1 MLTVRFPLQGL
12 SALVA
17 EGTALIDAAR
27 AAGIQVESPC
37 GGAGQCGKCKM
48 KVGVEHLDNLFVTA
62 DGPLSED
69 ERREG
74 VVLACHAFVK
84 GDLEA
89 EFTGEGPASTNILSS
104 GKQADTILDSPICK
118 IFLEDENITQVRF
131 DGLPRVEEPG
141 DSTGRCYGAAIDI
154 GTTTLV
160 AALIDLNTGKELGA
174 ASSLNPQVVFG
185 HDVLSRIRCAGDP
198 EGLMKLHDAI
208 VRELERML
216 FMLARRG
223 RIETAHIY
231 ELVLSGNTC
240 MLHLAVGVNPRSLG
254 KYPYTPALKGG
265 ECIPARDVGFN
276 LPGAARVYFP
286 PIISGFVGADITA
299 GIIATGLHREPGVVL
314 FIDIGTNGEMV
325 LSINGRLAATSTA
338 AGPAFEGMN
347 IACGMRA
354 ADGAVEKFSIG
365 DDGRLSVGTIGE
377 AKPAGICG
385 SGLVDIVGELVSHGV
400 LDRNGRF
407 SKNGRIPDSLRERM
421 SLENGKSIFRI
432 SDEVY
437 LTQQDIRQ
445 VQLAKRALRSGIDIL
460 LAGNGLKYSDVDKV
474 LIAGAFGFHLRTK
487 NLVRIGIL
495 PGELEAKID
504 LVGNTSKTGARALL
518 LDQSLRR
525 DALRIVE
532 RVNVIELANEPGF
545 ERTFIGNLAF

>member
-12 SALVA
+12 SAVVP
-17 EGTALIDAAR
+17 EGTALVEAAR
-27 AAGIQVESPC
+27 AAGIRVESPC
-37 GGAGQCGKCKM
+37 GGGGRCGKCKM
-48 KVGVEHLDNLFVTA
+48 KVSAEHLDNLTVTA
-62 DGPLSED
+62 VGPLSED
-69 ERREG
+69 ERRAG
-74 VVLACHAFVK
+74 FVLACHALVK
-84 GDLEA
+84 RNLEA
-89 EFTGEGPASTNILSS
+89 EFVGEGPASTNILSS
-104 GKQADTILDSPICK
+104 GKQVDTNLDSPICK
-118 IFLEDENITQVRF
+118 IFLEDENITRVHF
-131 DGLPRVEEPG
+131 DGLPKVEEPG

-174 ASSLNPQVVFG
+174 TSSLNPQVVFG
-185 HDVLSRIRCAGDP
+185 HDVLSRIRCAADP
-198 EGLMKLHDAI
+198 EGFVKLHDAI

-216 FMLARRG
+216 SMLARRG

-240 MLHLAVGVNPRSLG
+240 MLHLAAGVNPLSLG
-254 KYPYTPALKGG
+254 RYPYTPMLKGG
-265 ECIPARDVGFN
+265 ECIPVRDVGFS
-276 LPGAARVYFP
+276 LPDAARIYFP

-325 LSINGRLAATSTA
+325 LSINGRLVATSTA

-365 DDGRLSVGTIGE
+365 DDGLLSVGTIGK
-377 AKPAGICG
+377 AKPVGICG
-385 SGLVDIVGELVSHGV
+385 SGLVDVVGELVSHGV

-407 SKNGRIPDSLRERM
+407 SKNGHIPDPIRERM
-421 SLENGKSIFRI
+421 SFEHGKSIFLI
-432 SDEVY
+432 SDEVF
-437 LTQQDIRQ
+437 LTQQDVRQ
-445 VQLAKRALRSGIDIL
+445 VQLAKGALRSGIDIL
-460 LAGNGLKYSDVDKV
+460 LAGSGLKYSDVDQV

-518 LDQSLRR
+518 LDLSLRR
-525 DALRIVE
+525 EALRIVD